1 MSSRIDVFTYFD
13 IHTVSIIVTLV
24 LPSVKIDMCGEGQ
37 RLGIDALAFKEE
49 EAVGSG

>member
-13 IHTVSIIVTLV
+13 IHTVSIIVTRV
-24 LPSVKIDMCGEGQ
+24 LPSVKIDMCGEGP

>member
-1 MSSRIDVFTYFD
+1 MSSRIDVFTYLD
-13 IHTVSIIVTLV
+13 VHTDSIIVTRM

-37 RLGIDALAFKEE
+37 RLGIEAFAFEEE